1 MPAFLSKILRV
12 CSIGIFL
19 YLCYLRITKVWS
31 MLHHGSVGWVQGK
44 ECSFFVHIYFFGI
57 FLLFLYQ
64 KSCAVIIFITFFL
77 LLTKFLQQNINQSE
91 TEIGNKKLAVELHV
105 NILSHSAGFPHCSEQ
120 LFETTTAGICF
131 TIVSLI
137 NFD

>member
-31 MLHHGSVGWVQGK
+31 MLHHESVGWVQGK
-44 ECSFFVHIYFFGI
+44 ECSFFVHIYFFWH
-57 FLLFLYQ
+57 FFVVFTSKKLCSYHFHY
-64 KSCAVIIFITFFL
+64 FFL
-77 LLTKFLQQNINQSE
+77 LRTKFLQQNINQSE
-91 TEIGNKKLAVELHV
+91 TEIGNKKLTVELYV